1 MADHMRFIISA
12 QTSNSTVFPNFHGNR
27 GIPTFVRS
35 LNTLHTCFVCPY
47 LSLTPTT
54 DLLQMHRTRVSTLV
68 LARVL
73 ISLFLTPRGRT
84 GHERAH
90 RAHLCP
96 VSPYLGFFGHPEHRR
111 AHLCSPV
118 SLFLSF

>member
-54 DLLQMHRTRVSTLV
+54 DLLQTPRTRASTFV
-68 LARVL
+68 LACVL
-73 ISLFLTPRGRT
+73 IPLFLTPRGCT

-90 RAHLCP
+90 RAHSCP
-96 VSPYLGFFGHPEHRR
+96 VCPYLSLFGHP
-111 AHLCSPV
+111 
-118 SLFLSF
+118 

>member
-54 DLLQMHRTRVSTLV
+54 DLLQMHRTRASTPCSLVSCESLSRFLWMPRTQASTNV
-68 LARVL
+68 LTCVL
-73 ISLFLTPRGRT
+73 IPLFSTPQDRKS
-84 GHERAH
+84 
-90 RAHLCP
+90 
-96 VSPYLGFFGHPEHRR
+96 V
-111 AHLCSPV
+111 V
-118 SLFLSF
+118 